1 MDKFEKAIVD
11 AIVQQFFVGIEY
23 RTDYG
28 TQRSEPAATKLAS
41 QLLQQNLDEIVKA
54 LSKKID
60 LEKLAVDIAAGLA
73 DHLSDSFWN
82 ANDDRKKLREKVIS
96 RFADIKANQM
106 IEQEKEKG

>member
-41 QLLQQNLDEIVKA
+41 QLLQKNLDEIVKA
-54 LSKKID
+54 LSHKID
-60 LEKLAVDIAAGLA
+60 LDKLAVDIAEGLA
-73 DHLSDSFWN
+73 DHLTSTFWGADADS
-82 ANDDRKKLREKVIS
+82 KELREKVFT
-96 RFADIKANQM
+96 RYADIKAKQM
-106 IEQEKEKG
+106 IEQEAE